1 MEGQGCF
8 YGRAGPFL
16 WKGRTIFMEGQG
28 GSKFDLAIQKLLI
41 PGMSGYKRLF
51 SSKYY
56 KAYEK
61 ILINIVRKD
70 HCPIPVNKD
79 LRKEIRIY
87 MFSNDL

>member
-41 PGMSGYKRLF
+41 PGMGVRPVKISNKYRMLKYDLIEIFCSTFLF
-51 SSKYY
+51 YTC
-56 KAYEK
+56 
-61 ILINIVRKD
+61 R
-70 HCPIPVNKD
+70 
-79 LRKEIRIY
+79 RIY
-87 MFSNDL
+87 QFL

>member
-41 PGMSGYKRLF
+41 PGMLT
-51 SSKYY
+51 KYVGN
-56 KAYEK
+56 KTRAK
-61 ILINIVRKD
+61 NILSLK
-70 HCPIPVNKD
+70 K
-79 LRKEIRIY
+79 L
-87 MFSNDL
+87 S